1 MAKWKEPTTKVATTE
16 VDPRARMKEI
26 RAEVKAFLKG
36 DTLNLAHLGD
46 LPNTMEDARRVIIA
60 TQDLLE
66 IERDK
71 HRKAT
76 DHIAE
81 LVHMLGHMADTHLEL
96 MKIIDQQGRQIYGLN
111 QRMEADEK
119 DSYHM
124 SNEMRQSQQER
135 DAVLLTMKLLNGQ
148 QPQSAPMSV
157 TLGYSNKDRGRWD
170 KSSLEHWPL
179 LVWCCSSS

>member
-1 MAKWKEPTTKVATTE
+1 MAKWKEPTTEVAVTG

-36 DTLNLAHLGD
+36 DTLGLAHLGD

-76 DHIAE
+76 LHICE
-81 LVHMLGHMADTHLEL
+81 LVAFLDGMSETQQEL
-96 MKIIDQQGRQIYGLN
+96 MTMVN
-111 QRMEADEK
+111 QRDREIGQL
-119 DSYHM
+119 
-124 SNEMRQSQQER
+124 RQLNGLHEQEINATRRDAQLKRQER
-135 DAVLLTMKLLNGQ
+135 DAVLTTMKLLNGQ
-148 QPQSAPMSV
+148 PAQAGYNAAYPLPMMAMG
-157 TLGYSNKDRGRWD
+157 LSNTERI
-170 KSSLEHWPL
+170 
-179 LVWCCSSS
+179 